1 MIKGMVAPDAMN
13 FSMTGYAMAD
23 RETPAAISGETPLIL
38 ASIKEKAKRLY
49 DELHDYDEP
58 TYFHF

>member
-1 MIKGMVAPDAMN
+1 MIKGMVARDAMN
-13 FSMTGYAMAD
+13 ITMTGYALAD
-23 RETPAAISGETPLIL
+23 GKNPDAIESGTTLLL
-38 ASIKEKAKRLY
+38 ASIKEKAKKLY